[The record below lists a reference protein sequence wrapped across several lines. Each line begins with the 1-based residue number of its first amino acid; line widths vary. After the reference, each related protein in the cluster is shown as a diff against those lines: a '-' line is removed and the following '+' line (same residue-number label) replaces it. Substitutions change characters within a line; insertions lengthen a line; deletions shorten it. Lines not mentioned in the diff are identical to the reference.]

1 MAAKSET
8 LSVVLVSAVCAA
20 ALLGGGFLVS
30 CAQPHAEI
38 DLLRSPD
45 GLEYPFPTLEWFH
58 RLEKMPDGTRRD
70 MVNHLARI
78 LDSPGGYSRVV
89 AAWVL
94 LCLSTREDGGRI
106 LTEEAAHAL
115 ARNCIRLARP
125 YSPTS
130 RPDLEQ
136 DSECFDLLCPEFV
149 LFFDCED
156 FSLEQRGRLP
166 KGWEAVS
173 AQVRLDEQVIP
184 HTIMAFPFERFGEVV
199 ANVSGR
205 LKPEEALGRH
215 TIEYRLVL
223 KAPNGTL
230 VTVEQR
236 NTVYVLPPESP
247 DARESGPVP
256 GGDLKSHRTGKR
268 DG

>member
-1 MAAKSET
+1 
-8 LSVVLVSAVCAA
+8 
-20 ALLGGGFLVS
+20 
-30 CAQPHAEI
+30 
-38 DLLRSPD
+38 
-45 GLEYPFPTLEWFH
+45 
-58 RLEKMPDGTRRD
+58 
-70 MVNHLARI
+70 
-78 LDSPGGYSRVV
+78 
-89 AAWVL
+89 
-94 LCLSTREDGGRI
+94 
-106 LTEEAAHAL
+106 
-115 ARNCIRLARP
+115 
-125 YSPTS
+125 
-130 RPDLEQ
+130 LEQ

-215 TIEYRLVL
+215 TIEYRMVL

-236 NTVYVLPPESP
+236 NTVYILPPESP
-247 DARESGPVP
+247 DALESGPVR